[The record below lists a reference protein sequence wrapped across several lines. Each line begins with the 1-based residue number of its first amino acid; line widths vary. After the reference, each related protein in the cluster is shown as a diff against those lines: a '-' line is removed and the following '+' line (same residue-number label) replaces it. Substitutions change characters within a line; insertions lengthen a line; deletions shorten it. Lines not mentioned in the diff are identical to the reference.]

1 VESGKGRNDTLYEC
15 EGMQKRKKL
24 LDSLGGLPEGA
35 VEVKNSEW
43 LYMLEEETRNSLAI
57 EGYFASEKELRAII
71 SGKHTGAEILGYYR
85 TAGSIYDLALQYLR
99 EGQTIFDLPLV
110 RHIHSELFREARD
123 RERGIF
129 RKGEIIIKG
138 AKVHPPEADVEQ
150 YMRCLVEIVRSL
162 RGNTG
167 AIPFLARFHVLF
179 ESIHPFADGNG
190 RAGRILMNYLAIS
203 LGLPP
208 FVIKGLSPVDR
219 DEYYDA
225 LEKSDTG
232 FHEVFPP
239 PNTEKLLSS
248 LEAGD
253 FSGLE
258 KMLCRS
264 SIHSLNRVI
273 AAMAGKI
280 EELLPL
286 ADLAE
291 EMKVQPATLR
301 KWIERD
307 KMVAVMKNGKLY
319 SSKRLV
325 F

>member
-1 VESGKGRNDTLYEC
+1 MESRQGEANTLFEC

-71 SGKHTGAEILGYYR
+71 SGKHSGAEILDYYR

-129 RKGEIIIKG
+129 RKGKIIIKG

-225 LEKSDTG
+225 LEKGDSG
-232 FHEVFPP
+232 FHGTFPP
-239 PNTEKLLSS
+239 PDAEKLLSS

-253 FSGLE
+253 FGGLE

-319 SSKRLV
+319 SNKRLV

>member
-1 VESGKGRNDTLYEC
+1 
-15 EGMQKRKKL
+15 MQKRKKL
-24 LDSLGGLPEGA
+24 LDNLGGLPEGA

-71 SGKHTGAEILGYYR
+71 SGKHTGAEILDYYH

-99 EGQTIFDLPLV
+99 ENQMVFDVPLV
-110 RHIHSELFREARD
+110 RHIHSELFREGRD
-123 RERGIF
+123 RGRGNF
-129 RKGEIIIKG
+129 RMGKIIVKG

-150 YMRCLVEIVRSL
+150 YVRCLVEIVRSL
-162 RGNTG
+162 RDKTR

-190 RAGRILMNYLAIS
+190 RAGRIIMNYLAIS

-208 FVIKGLSPVDR
+208 FVIKGLSPADR

-225 LEKSDTG
+225 LEKGGIG
-232 FHEVFPP
+232 FHEGFPP
-239 PNTEKLLSS
+239 PDADKLLSN
-248 LEAGD
+248 LETGN

-264 SIHSLNRVI
+264 IINSLNRVI
-273 AAMAGKI
+273 AAMAGRT
-280 EELLPL
+280 EGLLTL
-286 ADLAE
+286 ADLAK
-291 EMKVQPATLR
+291 EMEVQPVTLR

-319 SSKRLV
+319 SNKRLV
-325 F
+325 

>member
-1 VESGKGRNDTLYEC
+1 MESGKGETNTLFEC
-15 EGMQKRKKL
+15 QGMQKRKKL

-35 VEVKNSEW
+35 VEVKNGEW

-71 SGKHTGAEILGYYR
+71 SGKHTGAEILDYYR

-99 EGQTIFDLPLV
+99 EDQVVFDVPLV
-110 RHIHSELFREARD
+110 RHIHSELFREGRD
-123 RERGIF
+123 SERGNF

-138 AKVHPPEADVEQ
+138 AKGHPPEADIEQ
-150 YMRCLVEIVRSL
+150 YVRCLIEIVGYL
-162 RGNTG
+162 RDKAG

-190 RAGRILMNYLAIS
+190 CAGRILMNYLAIS

-208 FVIKGLSPVDR
+208 FVIKGLSPADR
-219 DEYYDA
+219 DEYYGA
-225 LEKSDTG
+225 LEKGNTG
-232 FHEVFPP
+232 FHEAFPP
-239 PNTEKLLSS
+239 PDADKLLSS
-248 LEAGD
+248 LETGD

-258 KMLCRS
+258 KILCRS
-264 SIHSLNRVI
+264 VILSLNRVI
-273 AAMAGKI
+273 SAMAGKT

-286 ADLAE
+286 ADLAK
-291 EMKVQPATLR
+291 EMNVQPATLR
-301 KWIERD
+301 KWIERN

-319 SSKRLV
+319 SSKSLV

>member
-1 VESGKGRNDTLYEC
+1 VESGKGEVNTLFEC
-15 EGMQKRKKL
+15 EGMHKRKKL

-35 VEVKNSEW
+35 IEVKNSEW

-71 SGKHTGAEILGYYR
+71 SGKHTGIEILSYYR

-99 EGQTIFDLPLV
+99 EDQMVFDVPLM
-110 RHIHSELFREARD
+110 RHIHSELFREERD
-123 RERGIF
+123 SERGNF
-129 RKGEIIIKG
+129 RKGKIIIKG

-150 YMRCLVEIVRSL
+150 YVRCLVEIVRSL
-162 RGNTG
+162 RDRTG

-208 FVIKGLSPVDR
+208 FVVKGLSPANR

-225 LEKSDTG
+225 LEKGDTG
-232 FHEVFPP
+232 FHEAFPP
-239 PNTEKLLSS
+239 PDTDKLLSS
-248 LEAGD
+248 LETGD
-253 FSGLE
+253 FSELE

-273 AAMAGKI
+273 AAMAGRT

-291 EMKVQPATLR
+291 EMEVQPATLR